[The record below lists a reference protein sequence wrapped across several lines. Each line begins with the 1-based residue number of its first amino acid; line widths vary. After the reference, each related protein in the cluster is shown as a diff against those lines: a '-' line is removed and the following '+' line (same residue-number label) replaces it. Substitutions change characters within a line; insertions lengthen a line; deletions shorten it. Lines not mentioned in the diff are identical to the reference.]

1 MAGLHFDITGDNSN
15 FLRKLREVETGV
27 TNTSKEIEKNGLGIE
42 DMFNKMTKAAAA
54 FGAGF
59 TAKELIQN
67 IIQARGEIQQ
77 LEVAFTTML
86 GSGEKANVLMAQLIE
101 TAVKTPFELRDVADG
116 ARQLLA
122 YGFAAED
129 VNQTLIRL
137 GDIAAGLSIP
147 LGDLIYVYGTTMTQ
161 GRLYTRDLIQ
171 FTIRGIPMI
180 DELAKQL
187 GVAKS
192 EVQGLIEAGRV
203 GFPEMQKVIES
214 LTNEGGE
221 FGGLMEA
228 QSKTITGQISNI
240 KDSFF
245 IMLNDIGK
253 ANEGIINDALSGVS
267 YLIGNYEKVGKI
279 LIELVGTYG
288 AYRTALITI
297 SAIENLR
304 YQATLAH
311 MAGLTKMQAIITVL
325 KTKTDALNVA
335 MAKNPYVAVA
345 AAVAAL
351 GLGIYKL
358 VTYQTEAE
366 KALERLDAA
375 GKESEKAALSEQ
387 RELAKLNGELS
398 SLKEGTDEYNTVKEK
413 IVAGYSK
420 YYDGLEE
427 EINKVGLTEEA
438 YKKLTKAITDSYGAR
453 QYQQFKS
460 QQEDWLDNIMSDNL
474 GKIQDRLYS
483 ELGDK
488 EGAKLYSEIYHAI
501 LERRD
506 LDAAIQD
513 KLNEIQDKGTI
524 FADSRIDTY
533 ISNIR
538 EAQKITEDLDGKARE
553 KFGVTSINTSQQ
565 TANEPF
571 STEGKSISQLEEE
584 IKKAETSLAS
594 LKKALADG
602 SGTKEAVDQQ
612 EAYIKSLQDTVLERE
627 KDLRVINE
635 VKTQISKLEKEQ
647 GETVSGSKEYN
658 ALQSRIDALRA
669 KLPKTATGLTDINA
683 YTDQLNRIKELR
695 KKNAS
700 ERIRLDTD
708 LENQVE
714 QARINAMEDGIGKE
728 MAQRE
733 LNNKIELQD
742 IERQK
747 QEYIRKITEAQ
758 RQIFEAEENAK
769 ADKDKNYKK
778 KAFDPSSVSVD
789 TSMFDNM
796 SEYTKQKQANETSN
810 YYNNILAKYQDY
822 TTKRLS
828 VEKKYQNDLANLE
841 KAGGTEEQKAELF
854 YQRTEALNAIDKEF
868 AMREVSFQTWAN
880 SITNMSLDELERLL
894 TEAEQ
899 ELARMENE
907 GGTNGNEL
915 AVQRA
920 KVTATKDRIA
930 NIKSKES
937 TSPDKRSIKEWQEL
951 YKTLSKVEREFE
963 ELGDTIGGTV
973 GEIISAAGS
982 ISSSTLQ
989 MIDGIVTLAN
999 SSSTAMSGTAEAAS
1013 TAIQN
1018 VEKASVILS
1027 IVGAA
1032 LQVATKIVSLFRQ
1045 ESSYEKYEEAKEVY
1059 ESYIDILDQII
1070 EKQLELADSLAGE
1083 NAQAAYDKA
1092 IELYKKQADSARVLG
1107 AQYYKSRESGEKS
1120 KGYQDFYDMSAAGW
1134 QQAASALGISAKEL
1148 AMMMSKNMTN
1158 LFNLPVE
1165 QLEKLM
1171 SEAPLFIAQLDS
1183 EAQEYIKQII
1193 EAENNIKSTA
1203 EREMENATGISF
1215 ESFSDD
1221 ILESLYD
1228 VEKGAEDIA
1237 DDIADYMRKALI
1249 KAMYVKQYEPE
1260 MRKWYEMWAEAT
1272 KDGEID
1278 PEEQTALDNLKNS
1291 IIQGAEAGAAAINA
1305 QFGTGSTT
1313 EQKSTAGGFETMS
1326 QDTATELNGR
1336 FAALQ
1341 LSGEEIKN
1349 QMISAVIS
1357 LNSLLSVSTNSNSIL
1372 NNILNQ
1378 HVITNSYLE
1387 DIAKY
1392 TKPILEFGD
1401 KFDRMISIF
1410 NNKL

>member
-1 MAGLHFDITGDNSN
+1 MSGINFKFTGTNDDVLKKIHQIQNELSKVYNKTNNTKIDLGKDIDFSLLGEN
-15 FLRKLREVETGV
+15 FKRLDQQSR
-27 TNTSKEIEKNGLGIE
+27 
-42 DMFNKMTKAAAA
+42 DAFNKMSKEAQQYTKD
-54 FGAGF
+54 
-59 TAKELIQN
+59 IQSN
-67 IIQARGEIQQ
+67 ILALQQVEKMQSGLNTLYEEGNMDLDSYIQSQAR
-77 LEVAFTTML
+77 LT
-86 GSGEKANVLMAQLIE
+86 VLH
-101 TAVKTPFELRDVADG
+101 
-116 ARQLLA
+116 
-122 YGFAAED
+122 
-129 VNQTLIRL
+129 
-137 GDIAAGLSIP
+137 
-147 LGDLIYVYGTTMTQ
+147 
-161 GRLYTRDLIQ
+161 
-171 FTIRGIPMI
+171 
-180 DELAKQL
+180 DELAKAIQENEANLRAESVAGKIAEDSIAGLHAKVLLLTTDYMNLSRAQRESLEGAALLKNLQETQTQL
-187 GVAKS
+187 DNASLSMNKYAAGAKTRFDALGFS
-192 EVQGLIEAGRV
+192 VTQIARELPALAFGPQMFFLAISNNIGPFQDALSSARKEYQMLMEAGKSAIPVWKQLLKSVFSLQTGLSVATTLLVVYGDKITEWISTLFRASAAVDKTATNVRNLSRV
-203 GFPEMQKVIES
+203 MDEAAKQSAAERVELDILYKATQDQTRSLKERNEAADELQRKYPEFFMN
-214 LTNEGGE
+214 LTNEAILAGDASNAYQNLTENILKVAKARAAMKIIEENYGKMYQLQKAINADTNWTNRNKESTKEGKASTTTVVGG
-221 FGGLMEA
+221 
-228 QSKTITGQISNI
+228 SITGYVQTGETLTAEAKEYNRRTKAL
-240 KDSFF
+240 KDNKKAVDD
-245 IMLNDIGK
+245 LVK
-253 ANEGIINDALSGVS
+253 ANEALIKSIDVGAFANFNGSNDINDYINRL
-267 YLIGNYEKVGKI
+267 KM
-279 LIELVGTYG
+279 IE
-288 AYRTALITI
+288 
-297 SAIENLR
+297 
-304 YQATLAH
+304 
-311 MAGLTKMQAIITVL
+311 
-325 KTKTDALNVA
+325 
-335 MAKNPYVAVA
+335 
-345 AAVAAL
+345 
-351 GLGIYKL
+351 
-358 VTYQTEAE
+358 
-366 KALERLDAA
+366 
-375 GKESEKAALSEQ
+375 
-387 RELAKLNGELS
+387 
-398 SLKEGTDEYNTVKEK
+398 
-413 IVAGYSK
+413 
-420 YYDGLEE
+420 
-427 EINKVGLTEEA
+427 
-438 YKKLTKAITDSYGAR
+438 
-453 QYQQFKS
+453 
-460 QQEDWLDNIMSDNL
+460 
-474 GKIQDRLYS
+474 
-483 ELGDK
+483 
-488 EGAKLYSEIYHAI
+488 
-501 LERRD
+501 
-506 LDAAIQD
+506 
-513 KLNEIQDKGTI
+513 
-524 FADSRIDTY
+524 
-533 ISNIR
+533 
-538 EAQKITEDLDGKARE
+538 
-553 KFGVTSINTSQQ
+553 
-565 TANEPF
+565 
-571 STEGKSISQLEEE
+571 
-584 IKKAETSLAS
+584 
-594 LKKALADG
+594 
-602 SGTKEAVDQQ
+602 
-612 EAYIKSLQDTVLERE
+612 
-627 KDLRVINE
+627 
-635 VKTQISKLEKEQ
+635 
-647 GETVSGSKEYN
+647 
-658 ALQSRIDALRA
+658 
-669 KLPKTATGLTDINA
+669 
-683 YTDQLNRIKELR
+683 ELR

-714 QARINAMEDGIGKE
+714 QARINAMEDGMDKE

-758 RQIFEAEENAK
+758 RQIFEAEEDAK
-769 ADKDKNYKK
+769 VAKDKNYKK

-789 TSMFDNM
+789 TSMFDIM
-796 SEYTKQKQANETSN
+796 SEYTKQKQADETAN

-822 TTKRLS
+822 TAKRLS

-841 KAGGTEEQKAELF
+841 KAGGTEAQKAELL
-854 YQRTEALNAIDKEF
+854 YQREEALNAIDKEF

-1032 LQVATKIVSLFRQ
+1032 LQVATKIAGLFKQ

-1092 IELYKKQADSARVLG
+1092 IELYKKQADSARIFG
-1107 AQYYKSRESGEKS
+1107 AQYYKTRESGEKS

-1134 QQAASALGISAKEL
+1134 QQAASALGISAQEL

-1171 SEAPLFIAQLDS
+1171 LEAPLFIAQLDS

-1193 EAENNIKSTA
+1193 EAENNIKSTT

-1215 ESFSDD
+1215 ESFSVD

-1336 FAALQ
+1336 FTALQ
-1341 LSGEEIKN
+1341 IAGEESKEQLVLLN
-1349 QMISAVIS
+1349 MVT
-1357 LNSLLSVSTNSNSIL
+1357 NSLLQINQAGF
-1372 NNILNQ
+1372 NNTLIQ
-1378 HVITNSYLE
+1378 MVQINSYLE
-1387 DIAKY
+1387 DIY
-1392 TKPILEFGD
+1392 TLQRKMFGQLSE
-1401 KFDRMISIF
+1401 KLSSIDR
-1410 NNKL
+1410 NTKNL

>member
-1 MAGLHFDITGDNSN
+1 MSGINFKFTGTNDDVLKKIHQIQNELSKVYNKTNNTKIDLGKDIDFSLLGEN
-15 FLRKLREVETGV
+15 FKRLDQQSR
-27 TNTSKEIEKNGLGIE
+27 
-42 DMFNKMTKAAAA
+42 DAFNKMSKEAQQYTKD
-54 FGAGF
+54 
-59 TAKELIQN
+59 IQSN
-67 IIQARGEIQQ
+67 ILALQQVEKMQSGLNTLYEEGNMDLDSYIQSQAR
-77 LEVAFTTML
+77 LT
-86 GSGEKANVLMAQLIE
+86 VLH
-101 TAVKTPFELRDVADG
+101 
-116 ARQLLA
+116 
-122 YGFAAED
+122 
-129 VNQTLIRL
+129 
-137 GDIAAGLSIP
+137 
-147 LGDLIYVYGTTMTQ
+147 
-161 GRLYTRDLIQ
+161 
-171 FTIRGIPMI
+171 
-180 DELAKQL
+180 DELAKAIQENEANLRAESVAGKIAEDSIAGLHAKVLLLTTDYMNLSRAQRESLEGAALLKNLQETQTQL
-187 GVAKS
+187 DNASLSMNKYAAGAKTRFDALGFS
-192 EVQGLIEAGRV
+192 VTQIARELPALAFGPQMFFLAISNNIGPFQDALSSARKEYQMLMEAGKSAIPVWKQLLKSVFSLQTGLSVATTLLVVYGDKITEWISTLFRASAAVDKTATNVRNLSRV
-203 GFPEMQKVIES
+203 MDEAAKQSAAERVELDILYKATQDQTRSLKERNEAADELQRKYPEFFMN
-214 LTNEGGE
+214 LTNEAILAGDASNAYQNLTENILKVAKARAAMKIIEENYGKMYQLQKAINADTNWTNRNKESTKEGKASTTTVVGG
-221 FGGLMEA
+221 
-228 QSKTITGQISNI
+228 SITGYVQTGETLTAEAKEYNRRTKAL
-240 KDSFF
+240 KDNKKAVDD
-245 IMLNDIGK
+245 LVK
-253 ANEGIINDALSGVS
+253 ANEALIKSIDVGAFANFNGSNDINDYINRL
-267 YLIGNYEKVGKI
+267 KM
-279 LIELVGTYG
+279 IE
-288 AYRTALITI
+288 
-297 SAIENLR
+297 
-304 YQATLAH
+304 
-311 MAGLTKMQAIITVL
+311 
-325 KTKTDALNVA
+325 
-335 MAKNPYVAVA
+335 
-345 AAVAAL
+345 
-351 GLGIYKL
+351 
-358 VTYQTEAE
+358 
-366 KALERLDAA
+366 
-375 GKESEKAALSEQ
+375 
-387 RELAKLNGELS
+387 
-398 SLKEGTDEYNTVKEK
+398 
-413 IVAGYSK
+413 
-420 YYDGLEE
+420 
-427 EINKVGLTEEA
+427 
-438 YKKLTKAITDSYGAR
+438 
-453 QYQQFKS
+453 
-460 QQEDWLDNIMSDNL
+460 
-474 GKIQDRLYS
+474 
-483 ELGDK
+483 
-488 EGAKLYSEIYHAI
+488 
-501 LERRD
+501 
-506 LDAAIQD
+506 
-513 KLNEIQDKGTI
+513 
-524 FADSRIDTY
+524 
-533 ISNIR
+533 
-538 EAQKITEDLDGKARE
+538 
-553 KFGVTSINTSQQ
+553 
-565 TANEPF
+565 
-571 STEGKSISQLEEE
+571 
-584 IKKAETSLAS
+584 
-594 LKKALADG
+594 
-602 SGTKEAVDQQ
+602 
-612 EAYIKSLQDTVLERE
+612 
-627 KDLRVINE
+627 
-635 VKTQISKLEKEQ
+635 
-647 GETVSGSKEYN
+647 
-658 ALQSRIDALRA
+658 
-669 KLPKTATGLTDINA
+669 
-683 YTDQLNRIKELR
+683 ELR

-714 QARINAMEDGIGKE
+714 QARINAMEDGMDKE

-758 RQIFEAEENAK
+758 RQIFEAEEDAK
-769 ADKDKNYKK
+769 VAKDKNYKK

-789 TSMFDNM
+789 TSMFDIM

-822 TTKRLS
+822 TAKRLS

-841 KAGGTEEQKAELF
+841 KAGGTEAQKAELL
-854 YQRTEALNAIDKEF
+854 YQREEALNAIDKEF

-1032 LQVATKIVSLFRQ
+1032 LQVATKIAGLFKQ

-1092 IELYKKQADSARVLG
+1092 IELYKKQADSARIFG

-1134 QQAASALGISAKEL
+1134 QQAASALGISAQEL

-1171 SEAPLFIAQLDS
+1171 LEAPLFIAQLDS

-1193 EAENNIKSTA
+1193 EAENNIKSTT

-1313 EQKSTAGGFETMS
+1313 EQESTAGGFETMS

-1336 FAALQ
+1336 FTALQ
-1341 LSGEEIKN
+1341 IAGEESKEQLVLLN
-1349 QMISAVIS
+1349 MVT
-1357 LNSLLSVSTNSNSIL
+1357 NSLLQINQAGF
-1372 NNILNQ
+1372 NNTLIQ
-1378 HVITNSYLE
+1378 MVQINSYLE
-1387 DIAKY
+1387 DIY
-1392 TKPILEFGD
+1392 TLQRKMFGQLSE
-1401 KFDRMISIF
+1401 KLSSIDR
-1410 NNKL
+1410 NTKNL